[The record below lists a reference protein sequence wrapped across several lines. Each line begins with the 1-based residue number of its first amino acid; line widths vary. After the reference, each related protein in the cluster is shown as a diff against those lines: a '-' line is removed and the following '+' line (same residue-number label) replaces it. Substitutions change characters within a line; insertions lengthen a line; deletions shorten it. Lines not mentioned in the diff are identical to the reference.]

1 MHHSWVE
8 WTVFFGIIVFMLV
21 LDLGVF
27 QKKSHKLEM
36 KEALI
41 WSGVWIAL
49 SVMFGIYIYL
59 MEGSGQALNYFTGYL
74 LEKSLSVDNIFVF
87 ILIFSYFKVNDKY
100 QHKILFWGIIGA
112 LIMRAIFIVAG
123 IALMQTFH
131 FMIYIFG
138 ALLIYTAIKM
148 IVDKDKEIHPEH
160 NPVIKFFR
168 KHFRVSE
175 HREDGKF
182 FLKDNLGKLVATP
195 LFIVLLVIETTDV
208 VFAVDSIPAI
218 LAITNDTFIVFTS
231 NIFAILGLRA
241 LYFAVSGVM
250 QLFRYLSYGL
260 SAILGFIGLKMLA
273 SDFFEI
279 PIQYALGVI
288 AVILTISIL
297 ASVWIKEKPKELKE

>member
-8 WTVFFGIIVFMLV
+8 WTVFFGVIILMLV

-41 WSGVWIAL
+41 WSGVWITI
-49 SVMFGIYIYL
+49 SVLFGFYINI
-59 MEGSGQALNYFTGYL
+59 MEGSHQTLNYFTGYL

-87 ILIFSYFKVNDKY
+87 ILIFSYFKVSDKY

-123 IALMQTFH
+123 ITLMKTFH
-131 FMIYIFG
+131 ITIYFFG

-148 IVDKDKEIHPEH
+148 LVDKDKEIHPDK

-175 HREDGKF
+175 HRDDGKF
-182 FLKDNLGKLVATP
+182 FVRNNLGKILATP
-195 LFIVLLVIETTDV
+195 MFIVLLVIETTDV
-208 VFAVDSIPAI
+208 LFAVDSIPAI

-241 LYFAVSGVM
+241 LYFAVNGIM
-250 QLFRYLSYGL
+250 QLFRYLNYGL
-260 SAILGFIGLKMLA
+260 SVLLCFIGVKMII

-279 PIQYALGVI
+279 PIHIALLVI
-288 AVILTISIL
+288 AAILMVSIL
-297 ASVWIKEKPKELKE
+297 ASVLIKEKPKELNE

>member
-8 WTVFFGIIVFMLV
+8 WTVFFGVIILMLV

-41 WSGVWIAL
+41 WSGVWITI
-49 SVMFGIYIYL
+49 SVLFGFYINI
-59 MEGSGQALNYFTGYL
+59 MEGSHQTLNYFTGYL

-87 ILIFSYFKVNDKY
+87 ILIFSYFKVSDKY

-123 IALMQTFH
+123 ITLMKTFH
-131 FMIYIFG
+131 ITIYIFG

-148 IVDKDKEIHPEH
+148 IVDKDKEIHPDK
-160 NPVIKFFR
+160 NPVIIFFR
-168 KHFRVSE
+168 KHFRVSG
-175 HREDGKF
+175 HRDDGKF
-182 FLKDNLGKLVATP
+182 FVRNNLGKILATP
-195 LFIVLLVIETTDV
+195 MFIVLLVIETTDV
-208 VFAVDSIPAI
+208 LFAVDSIPAI

-241 LYFAVSGVM
+241 LYFAVNGIM
-250 QLFRYLSYGL
+250 KLFRYLNYGL
-260 SAILGFIGLKMLA
+260 SVLLCFIGVKMII
-273 SDFFEI
+273 SDFYEI
-279 PIQYALGVI
+279 PIHIALLVI
-288 AVILTISIL
+288 AGILLVSIL
-297 ASVWIKEKPKELKE
+297 ASVLIKEKPKELNE

>member
-8 WTVFFGIIVFMLV
+8 WAVFFGVIVVMLI

-41 WSGVWIAL
+41 WSGVWITL
-49 SVMFGIYIYL
+49 SVLFGFYINI
-59 MEGSGQALNYFTGYL
+59 MEGSHQTLNYFTGYL

-87 ILIFSYFKVNDKY
+87 ILIFSYFKVSDKY

-123 IALMQTFH
+123 ITLMKTFH
-131 FMIYIFG
+131 ITIYIFG

-148 IVDKDKEIHPEH
+148 IVDKDKEIHPDK

-168 KHFRVSE
+168 KHFRVSG
-175 HREDGKF
+175 HRDDGKF
-182 FLKDNLGKLVATP
+182 FVRNNLGKILATP
-195 LFIVLLVIETTDV
+195 MFIVLLVIETTDV
-208 VFAVDSIPAI
+208 LFAVDSIPAI

-241 LYFAVSGVM
+241 LYFAVNGIM
-250 QLFRYLSYGL
+250 QLFRYLNYGL
-260 SAILGFIGLKMLA
+260 SVLLCFIGVKMII
-273 SDFFEI
+273 SDFYEI
-279 PIQYALGVI
+279 PIHIALLVI
-288 AVILTISIL
+288 AGILLVSIL
-297 ASVWIKEKPKELKE
+297 ASVLIKEKPKELNE

>member
-1 MHHSWVE
+1 MHHTWVP
-8 WTVFFGIIVFMLV
+8 WAIFFGIITFMLI

-27 QKKSHKLEM
+27 QKKTHKLGM

-41 WSGVWIAL
+41 WSAVWIGL
-49 SVMFGIYIYL
+49 SVAFGLGIYFFQ
-59 MEGSGQALNYFTGYL
+59 GSQQALNYFTGYL

-87 ILIFSYFKVNDKY
+87 ILIFSYFKVPDKY

-148 IVDKDKEIHPEH
+148 ITDKDKEIHPDK

-168 KHFRVSE
+168 RHFRVSE
-175 HREDGKF
+175 GREDSKF
-182 FLKDNLGKLVATP
+182 FVKDNLGKILATP

-208 VFAVDSIPAI
+208 LFAVDSIPAI

-250 QLFRYLSYGL
+250 QLFRFLSYGL
-260 SAILGFIGLKMLA
+260 SVILGFIGLKMIF
-273 SDFFEI
+273 SDLYEI
-279 PIQYALGVI
+279 PIQFALGFIGLVLL
-288 AVILTISIL
+288 VSIL

>member
-1 MHHSWVE
+1 MQHSWVE
-8 WTVFFGIIVFMLV
+8 WAVFFGVIVFMLI

-36 KEALI
+36 KEALT
-41 WSGVWIAL
+41 WSAVWVAL

-59 MEGSGQALNYFTGYL
+59 MEGSGQAVNYFTGYL

-87 ILIFSYFKVNDKY
+87 ILVFSYFKVNEKY

-112 LIMRAIFIVAG
+112 VIMRAIFIVAG

-148 IVDKDKEIHPEH
+148 VLEKDKEIHPEH

-175 HREDGKF
+175 PRDDGKF
-182 FLKDNLGKLVATP
+182 FVKDNLGKLVATP

-218 LAITNDTFIVFTS
+218 LAITNDPFIVFTS

-241 LYFAVSGVM
+241 LYFAVSGIM
-250 QLFRYLSYGL
+250 KLFRFLSYGL
-260 SAILGFIGLKMLA
+260 SVILGFIGLKMIF
-273 SDFFEI
+273 SDLYEI
-279 PIQYALGVI
+279 PIPFALGFI
-288 AVILTISIL
+288 ALVLVVSIL
-297 ASVWIKEKPKELKE
+297 ASVWIKEKPKELEE